1 MESIFTWFSYNQMI
15 CNADECNLNNN
26 AKSLELSITIEGKT
40 IFNNATAKILGITFD
55 NFLTFEH
62 HSKNLCRTADQKI
75 SALARI
81 SSYTRVSKKRKI
93 RNAFFMSHFNYFSLI
108 WMFYSRSLECRI
120 NRLHER
126 CLRIVYSDYTSTFED
141 LFDLDGSL
149 TIHQRTIQIS

>member
-1 MESIFTWFSYNQMI
+1 MI
-15 CNADECNLNNN
+15 CNAD
-26 AKSLELSITIEGKT
+26 ELSITIEGKT
-40 IFNNATAKILGITFD
+40 IFNNTTAT
-55 NFLTFEH
+55 
-62 HSKNLCRTADQKI
+62 NLYRTADQKI
-75 SALARI
+75 SALPRI

-120 NRLHER
+120 NRLHES

-149 TIHQRTIQIS
+149 TIHQRTIQTLAIEMFRV